1 MAGAGRISLAA
12 GGTFAQGG
20 YNHTGISTAFSNP
33 LLPSRPN
40 WSGVSNGG
48 LGGFQTCIVN
58 LPGSGVG
65 QPVQFRW
72 RMGSDANQSHAGW
85 RVDNVSIAHR
95 VCCAGAAPTVM
106 SAVSRKTHGAAG
118 AFNINLPLT
127 GNVGVECRST
137 GGTNDYTMVVT
148 FTNSVTVNGSPQ
160 AQVVSGSGTVG
171 TGGVA
176 NGGAVSISGAV
187 VTIPLTN
194 VTNAQ
199 RIMVKLS
206 GVSDGMATGDVTIPM
221 GILIG
226 DTSGNGTANAS
237 DVSQTKAQSGAAVTG
252 SNFRTDVNANGSIN
266 ASDVSAVKARSG
278 TSLP

>member
-1 MAGAGRISLAA
+1 MS
-12 GGTFAQGG
+12 
-20 YNHTGISTAFSNP
+20 
-33 LLPSRPN
+33 
-40 WSGVSNGG
+40 VS
-48 LGGFQTCIVN
+48 
-58 LPGSGVG
+58 
-65 QPVQFRW
+65 
-72 RMGSDANQSHAGW
+72 
-85 RVDNVSIAHR
+85 
-95 VCCAGAAPTVM
+95 
-106 SAVSRKTHGAAG
+106 G
-118 AFNINLPLT
+118 AF
-127 GNVGVECRST
+127 
-137 GGTNDYTMVVT
+137 
-148 FTNSVTVNGSPQ
+148 
-160 AQVVSGSGTVG
+160 
-171 TGGVA
+171 
-176 NGGAVSISGAV
+176 

-226 DTSGNGTANAS
+226 DTNGNAAVNAS

>member
-1 MAGAGRISLAA
+1 MATRWSHFVRLAA
-12 GGTFAQGG
+12 GTP
-20 YNHTGISTAFSNP
+20 TVGITAYVGATATQSG
-33 LLPSRPN
+33 N
-40 WSGVSNGG
+40 WGKV
-48 LGGFQTCIVN
+48 IVN
-58 LPGSGVG
+58 
-65 QPVQFRW
+65 
-72 RMGSDANQSHAGW
+72 AGHW
-85 RVDNVSIAHR
+85 LIGD
-95 VCCAGAAPTVM
+95 CAAPMVA

-148 FTNSVTVNGSPQ
+148 FANSVTVNGSPQ

-226 DTSGNGTANAS
+226 DTNGNAAVNAS